1 MITSYTNLVM
11 KNIQRV
17 AIIGAGI
24 AGISCARVLRDE
36 GKLVTLFDKSTGP
49 GGRTSHR
56 LFEQWG
62 ADHGAQYFTAKE
74 ELFKKEVATWI
85 EAGVVE
91 PWLGKIVSIN
101 KKQITDVKNLGQRFV
116 GIPAMNSLAK
126 YLADDIPIM
135 LSHTISKITK
145 TKRGWSLFSKE
156 KGQHPGLFDLIVVTI
171 PPKQAES
178 LLASQYNSLSEIF
191 SNASM
196 LPCWTLIAF
205 FDKGIPLSFD
215 GAFIADS
222 PFSWIARDNS
232 KPGRSDSETWIAQAN
247 YEWSKERVEMSNY
260 QVESELVSEF
270 EKISGQPCKLYQT
283 HLWRYAKVEHPQKE
297 SFHLDANQN
306 IALCGDWF
314 VESTIEGSWKSG
326 YKLGNAISAMV
337 CSPQKLF
344 TLMDSTIN

>member
-1 MITSYTNLVM
+1 LS
-11 KNIQRV
+11 
-17 AIIGAGI
+17 A
-24 AGISCARVLRDE
+24 S

-62 ADHGAQYFTAKE
+62 ADHGAQYFTAKG

-85 EAGVVE
+85 EAGVVG

-116 GIPAMNSLAK
+116 GMPTMNSLAK
-126 YLADDIPIM
+126 YLTNDISVL
-135 LSHTISKITK
+135 LSHTITRIVK
-145 TKRGWSLFSKE
+145 TEGGWDLFSKE
-156 KGQHPGLFDLIVVTI
+156 KGQHPESFDLIVIAI

-178 LLASQYNSLSEIF
+178 LLDSHYKSLSEICT
-191 SNASM
+191 NASM
-196 LPCWTLIAF
+196 LPCWTLISY
-205 FDKGIPLSFD
+205 FDKAIPLSFD

-232 KPGRSDSETWIAQAN
+232 KPGRSDSEAWIAQAN
-247 YEWSKERVEMSNY
+247 HEWSRERVEMTNY

-270 EKISGQPCKLYQT
+270 EKISGQPCKLYQS
-283 HLWRYAKVEHPQKE
+283 HLWRYAKVEHPQNE
-297 SFHLDANQN
+297 SFHLDTNQN

-314 VESTIEGSWKSG
+314 IESTIEGAWISG
-326 YKLGNAISAMV
+326 YKLGNAISAPV
-337 CSPQKLF
+337 SSPQKLL
-344 TLMDSTIN
+344 TLLGSTTS